1 MRNIVIVEA
10 HMHSVWFGSFLIA
23 LFMAFMG
30 LKLKFSTTFVATT
43 STVPIHPGVTVIFPI
58 LGQGK
63 GFCRKDAHCSQK
75 HREREGGR
83 EREMTET
90 ETHRSQVLPLRVA
103 ALWALFCP
111 RILPSLRS
119 KGKLPDSSS
128 SSWIRFSLSFK
139 SCGKSIVGEKLID
152 TSH

>member
-75 HREREGGR
+75 HRERER
-83 EREMTET
+83 ERERDDRDRNAQVSGTTAAGRGIVDPLLPKNPPITEVKR
-90 ETHRSQVLPLRVA
+90 EVARFIQLLLDSFLLELQVLWKISRG
-103 ALWALFCP
+103 
-111 RILPSLRS
+111 RKTYR
-119 KGKLPDSSS
+119 
-128 SSWIRFSLSFK
+128 
-139 SCGKSIVGEKLID
+139 
-152 TSH
+152 H

>member
-63 GFCRKDAHCSQK
+63 ASVGKMHTAAK
-75 HREREGGR
+75 NTERERGR
-83 EREMTET
+83 ERE
-90 ETHRSQVLPLRVA
+90 R
-103 ALWALFCP
+103 
-111 RILPSLRS
+111 
-119 KGKLPDSSS
+119 
-128 SSWIRFSLSFK
+128 
-139 SCGKSIVGEKLID
+139 
-152 TSH
+152 